1 VTRPKVG
8 ALALARDLN
17 AQAAAAQSKGQ
28 PLVVLVSRSDCT
40 FCHEVRVQYLAP
52 MQKEGVLT
60 AVELVSDASGV
71 VTIGKDKMT
80 PAQAARTLSA
90 RFYPTV
96 LILDANLKPL
106 AEPLVGA
113 GMAGFYAGFLERAL
127 EQSRDTLKR
136 RL

>member
-1 VTRPKVG
+1 VKAKVG
-8 ALALARDLN
+8 ALPLTRDLP
-17 AQAAAAQSKGQ
+17 AEAAAAVKRGG

-60 AVELVSDASGV
+60 AVELVSDYKGSVRLGAQPV
-71 VTIGKDKMT
+71 AY
-80 PAQAARTLSA
+80 AQAARELGV

-96 LILDANLKPL
+96 LFLDAALKPI

-113 GMAGFYAGFLERAL
+113 GMAGFYMGFLERAL
-127 EQSRDTLKR
+127 EEGRAKLKR
-136 RL
+136 T

>member
-17 AQAAAAQSKGQ
+17 AQAAAAQAKGQ

-52 MQKEGVLT
+52 MQEDGLLT
-60 AVELVSDASGV
+60 AVELVSDARGTVS
-71 VTIGKDKMT
+71 IGKEKLT
-80 PAQAARTLSA
+80 PAQAARALSA

-96 LILDANLKPL
+96 LFLDAALKPL

-127 EQSRDTLKR
+127 EQCREALKR